1 MVDGVRPLAPACPFN
16 TSVEARGLTP
26 FVPPLATPHSPFANP
41 GPMQLSLRQLRYVV
55 AAADAGN
62 VSEAARRLNVS
73 QPSISS
79 AIAEVEAFV
88 GAALFIRRHGRGV
101 ALTPAGVRI
110 VNDARLLLK
119 HAEDFAQNAIDQSS
133 QLKGEIVVGCF
144 LTLAVRF
151 MPALLARFAQLYP
164 GVTVILHEG
173 DQEELLALL
182 LSGRAEL
189 ALAYSFALPPEVL
202 AEALAELPPHAVV
215 AAGHPLARRQ
225 RVSLCELAHEPFI
238 LLDLPY
244 SRDYFFSLFQAVG
257 AEPRVVFR
265 SRSQELIQG
274 LVAHGHGFAIQNA
287 IPGSTVA
294 YDGSPIAVLP
304 LEEPLTPTR
313 IMSLRLKRQAVRP
326 AVEAFASFLCGA
338 FGPGGPFAPG
348 SITPPRTG
356 KVQRRRA

>member
-1 MVDGVRPLAPACPFN
+1 
-16 TSVEARGLTP
+16 
-26 FVPPLATPHSPFANP
+26 
-41 GPMQLSLRQLRYVV
+41 MQLSLRQLRYLV

-62 VSEAARRLNVS
+62 VSAAARRLHVS

-79 AIAEVEAFV
+79 AIAEVEAYVGVPLFV
-88 GAALFIRRHGRGV
+88 RRHGRGV
-101 ALTPAGVRI
+101 TLTAAGEKV

-119 HAEDFAQNAIDQSS
+119 HAADFAQNALDQSGA
-133 QLKGEIVVGCF
+133 LKGEIVVGCF

-164 GVTVILHEG
+164 GIAVTLHEG
-173 DQEELLALL
+173 DQEELLAML
-182 LSGRAEL
+182 LSGRAEV

-202 AEALAELPPHAVV
+202 AQPLAELPPHAVV
-215 AAGHPLARRQ
+215 AAGHPLAGRG
-225 RVSLCELAHEPFI
+225 RVSLRELADEPFI

-257 AEPRVVFR
+257 TEPKVVFR

-294 YDGSPIAVLP
+294 YDGSRIAVLAI
-304 LEEPLTPTR
+304 EEPLTPTR
-313 IMSLRLKRQAVRP
+313 IMCLRLKRHPVRP
-326 AVEAFASFLCGA
+326 AVEAFASFLCDA
-338 FGPGGPFAPG
+338 FAPGGPFAPG
-348 SITPPRTG
+348 SITPPRID